1 MIVALQLAVD
11 TLLSVR
17 AAELI
22 EIARQ
27 TRVRTRGRAVLLV
40 PLIATVE
47 VTVALLLL
55 WDADAVRRLALEV
68 PRRAFAEIC
77 GKRVF
82 LCELLRKERHED

>member
-40 PLIATVE
+40 SLIATVE

-55 WDADAVRRLALEV
+55 WDADAVRWLALEV

-82 LCELLRKERHED
+82 LGELLRKERHED